1 VDNKTRGTTLCLDLV
16 HAAALNRG
24 RVLPWLLD
32 FKEECPALL
41 DAQEVGHASK
51 LVRAAVNLHDPPAAL
66 FG

>member
-1 VDNKTRGTTLCLDLV
+1 MDNETSSTTLSFDFI

-24 RVLPWLLD
+24 RVLSRLLD
-32 FKEECPALL
+32 FKEQSPALL

-51 LVRAAVNLHDPPAAL
+51 LIRAAVNLHDPPAAL